1 MHGYNTPQLA
11 AELFSKLALGS
22 IPVIRKIMIVF
33 KGIENITKE
42 FRGSFVT
49 IGNFDGV
56 HLSHQF
62 ISRKLASE
70 AKEAG
75 AKSLIITFD
84 PHPKMVLHPDIRPFY
99 LITTLEEKLKL
110 LEDCGIEGTLI
121 IPFSLDY
128 SRITAKE
135 FVHDFLGQKLAIKKI
150 IVGHDYTF
158 GRGKK
163 GNSDYLISCGRKI
176 GFAVEVV
183 DAFKVGEDIVSSTL
197 IRNLIIKGDF
207 KKVTSLLGRFYNVAG
222 IVVPGK
228 GRGAGLGFPTA
239 NIEPE
244 KELLPPSGIYAA
256 FVDVEGKRYLAA
268 LNIGEKPTFADYTFT
283 FEVHLLDF
291 SGDLRGKRLNTEFV
305 EKLRDIIKFDSPEKL
320 KKQIAA
326 DVEKTKSIL
335 LKSKKSN

>member
-1 MHGYNTPQLA
+1 
-11 AELFSKLALGS
+11 
-22 IPVIRKIMIVF
+22 MIVF
-33 KGIENITKE
+33 RSTDHITQD

-56 HLSHQF
+56 HLSHRF
-62 ISRKLASE
+62 ICRKLASE
-70 AKEAG
+70 AKAAG
-75 AKSLIITFD
+75 VKSLIITFD

-110 LEDCGIEGTLI
+110 LNECGIEGVLI

-128 SRITAKE
+128 SRITAAE
-135 FVHDFLGQKLAIKKI
+135 FVKDFLGGKLAVKKI

-158 GRGKK
+158 GRGKE
-163 GNSDYLISCGRKI
+163 GNSDYLIACGREM

-183 DAFKVGEDIVSSTL
+183 DAAKAGDDIISSTL
-197 IRNLIIKGDF
+197 IRNLILKGHF
-207 KKVTSLLGRFYNVAG
+207 PLVRNLLGRFYNVAG
-222 IVVPGK
+222 IVVTGK
-228 GRGAGLGFPTA
+228 GRGVGLGFPTA

-244 KELLPPSGIYAA
+244 KELLPPAGIYAA
-256 FVDVEGKRYLAA
+256 FASVEGTRYMAA

-291 SGDLRGKRLNTEFV
+291 SGDLRGKKLNTEFV
-305 EKLRDIIKFDSPEKL
+305 EKIRDIVKFDNPEML

-326 DVEKTKSIL
+326 DVEKAKSIL
-335 LKSKKSN
+335 LKNNK